1 LHHDYIGVKMV
12 DSSSSPVGGQGP
24 SPSNNNASSAS
35 AYTSVSA
42 SASASCNR
50 CVKVLRE
57 IISGL
62 NSFNV
67 DSKNN
72 TGKRFVSS
80 RAHQPQEHEESP
92 PLTLIKAIARHQQE
106 HADSDTTTTSDH
118 ATRHRN
124 SSRVPPQ
131 SSSSGRFDANLSSA
145 FSSSPDNKNDNQR
158 NDDFEIENTEDG
170 IRISLPVTATMPN
183 LLRRWTRLS
192 HVDANPTTT
201 TTTPTNTTIATDSDN
216 TTTTT
221 SSTHNTAE
229 SSVTTPHGLQ
239 ALAMSPA
246 APPPA
251 ALSPPAWDTADESQQ
266 RLTIEVKCRTCSNSG
281 PEGGA
286 RAFLMGPTPLSI
298 VLCHNRIHGTR
309 HEMEE
314 ILTHELV
321 HLYDVQTLQLDL
333 QQCENLAYSEV
344 RAAKAAECRD
354 TWSQYMKS
362 YCVKQKAIC
371 ATNNLFPMEGRKC
384 IQTVFQKAFDDNRP
398 FPPSSS

>member
-1 LHHDYIGVKMV
+1 MD
-12 DSSSSPVGGQGP
+12 
-24 SPSNNNASSAS
+24 SNNNS
-35 AYTSVSA
+35 
-42 SASASCNR
+42 
-50 CVKVLRE
+50 
-57 IISGL
+57 
-62 NSFNV
+62 
-67 DSKNN
+67 
-72 TGKRFVSS
+72 KRFVSS
-80 RAHQPQEHEESP
+80 RAHQPQEQEESP

-106 HADSDTTTTSDH
+106 HAHIDTSNDH

-124 SSRVPPQ
+124 SSRVPQ
-131 SSSSGRFDANLSSA
+131 SSSSSLDATLSLA
-145 FSSSPDNKNDNQR
+145 SSSSTDNDNNR
-158 NDDFEIENTEDG
+158 HDDFEIENTEDG

-183 LLRRWTRLS
+183 LLRRWTRLGPI
-192 HVDANPTTT
+192 DADPTTT
-201 TTTPTNTTIATDSDN
+201 TTGTTTTIATDSDS

-221 SSTHNTAE
+221 TLSTHRTAVHSGASLVTDE
-229 SSVTTPHGLQ
+229 SSGTTHGLQ

-246 APPPA
+246 APPTA
-251 ALSPPAWDTADESQQ
+251 ALPPPSVWDANDDQQ

-371 ATNNLFPMEGRKC
+371 ATNNLFPLEGRKC

>member
-1 LHHDYIGVKMV
+1 MV
-12 DSSSSPVGGQGP
+12 DLASPPVGGQGP
-24 SPSNNNASSAS
+24 SSSNNKTSSA
-35 AYTSVSA
+35 SVSA
-42 SASASCNR
+42 SASSSASCNR
-50 CVKVLRE
+50 CVNVLRE

-62 NSFNV
+62 SSFNV
-67 DSKNN
+67 DSNTNNN

-80 RAHQPQEHEESP
+80 RAHQPQEQEESP

-106 HADSDTTTTSDH
+106 HAHSDTTTTSDH

-124 SSRVPPQ
+124 SSRVPLP
-131 SSSSGRFDANLSSA
+131 SSSSSHLDATLSPA
-145 FSSSPDNKNDNQR
+145 FSSSPSNADNKNDNHR
-158 NDDFEIENTEDG
+158 NDDFEIENTEGG

-192 HVDANPTTT
+192 HVDADPTTT
-201 TTTPTNTTIATDSDN
+201 TTTPTNTTIATDSDS

-229 SSVTTPHGLQ
+229 SCVTTPHGLQ

-251 ALSPPAWDTADESQQ
+251 ALSPPAWDTADENQQ

-354 TWSQYMKS
+354 TWSQFMKS